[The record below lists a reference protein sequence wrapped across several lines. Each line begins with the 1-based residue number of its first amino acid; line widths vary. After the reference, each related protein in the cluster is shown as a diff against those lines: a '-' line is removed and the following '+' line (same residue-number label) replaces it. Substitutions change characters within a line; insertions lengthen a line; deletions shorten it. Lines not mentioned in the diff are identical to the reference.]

1 MAGED
6 RQRWDARW
14 AARARTYEPEVNP
27 LLVRYQEQ
35 LQGGAAL
42 DLACGVGQNALW
54 LAEQGYHV
62 TGVDISPVA
71 LARARAEAQ
80 ARGLVVEF
88 VEADLDTYPLPEKAF
103 DVVAVFR
110 FLERKLF
117 PAIEAALR
125 PGGWLFYQTYNVRR
139 LESRPDTPRE
149 NLLEVGELAQ
159 AFPGLDIVESGDA
172 GELSHLVCRQR

>member
-1 MAGED
+1 VAGED
-6 RQRWDARW
+6 RQRWDAKW
-14 AARARTYEPEVNP
+14 AARGPSFESEANP
-27 LLVRYQEQ
+27 LLVRYREH
-35 LQGGAAL
+35 LRGGAAL
-42 DLACGVGQNALW
+42 DLACGIGQNALW
-54 LAEQGYHV
+54 LAGQGCRV

-88 VEADLDTYPLPEKAF
+88 VEADLDTYPLPEEAF

-149 NLLEVGELAQ
+149 YLLEVGELAR
-159 AFPGLDIVESGDA
+159 AFSGLEVVESGEG

>member
-14 AARARTYEPEVNP
+14 TARAPSFELEANP
-27 LLVRYQEQ
+27 LLVRYQEH
-35 LQGGAAL
+35 LRGGVAL

-54 LAEQGYHV
+54 LAGQGYHV

-71 LARARAEAQ
+71 LARARSEAQ

-88 VEADLDTYPLPEKAF
+88 VEADLDTYHLPEKAF
-103 DVVAVFR
+103 DVVTVFR

-125 PGGWLFYQTYNVRR
+125 AGGWLFYQTFNVRR

-149 NLLEVGELAQ
+149 YLLEVGELAR
-159 AFPGLDIVESGDA
+159 AFPGLDVIESRER
-172 GELSHLVCRQR
+172 GEWSHLVCRQR